1 MIGGWLLLAAIV
13 GANGAIDLIN
23 GASLLIFVI
32 GIAFS
37 APRVYSSHV
46 GTFFPYQST
55 LIGMNEIRGF
65 SQCVGSDH
73 ETIG

>member
-1 MIGGWLLLAAIV
+1 MIGGWLLLVAIV
-13 GANGAIDLIN
+13 GTDGAIEVIN
-23 GASLLIFVI
+23 GASLLNLVM

-46 GTFFPYQST
+46 GTFFLYQST

-65 SQCVGSDH
+65 GQCAGSDY
-73 ETIG
+73 EILG

>member
-37 APRVYSSHV
+37 APRVYSFPI
-46 GTFFPYQST
+46 GTFFPYQCI

>member
-1 MIGGWLLLAAIV
+1 LAAIV
-13 GANGAIDLIN
+13 GTNGAIELIN

-46 GTFFPYQST
+46 GTFFPYQCT

-73 ETIG
+73 EILG

>member
-1 MIGGWLLLAAIV
+1 MIGGWLLLAAID
-13 GANGAIDLIN
+13 GTNGAIDLIN

-37 APRVYSSHV
+37 APRVYSSEV
-46 GTFFPYQST
+46 GMFSPYQCI
-55 LIGMNEIRGF
+55 LIGINEIRGF

>member
-1 MIGGWLLLAAIV
+1 MAAIV
-13 GANGAIDLIN
+13 GTNGAIDLIN

-37 APRVYSSHV
+37 APRVYSSHGGMV
-46 GTFFPYQST
+46 FPYQCI

-65 SQCVGSDH
+65 SQCVVSDH